1 MGWSLFQWTDYIRAT
16 PDLLATIYLS
26 PFVVMLMQFFE
37 LRNLGRIEKRFDLLV
52 CALHQRLHLLMFLI
66 FAQAGILVDRFE
78 LRISGNQN
86 RPDLSLLGV
95 AEAELGGQPGQLL
108 LGAEVMFALSVTG
121 PGTGRRVGG
130 RR

>member
-1 MGWSLFQWTDYIRAT
+1 
-16 PDLLATIYLS
+16 
-26 PFVVMLMQFFE
+26 MLMHLLE
-37 LRNLGRIEKRFDLLV
+37 LCNLSRIEKRFDLLV

-95 AEAELGGQPGQLL
+95 VEAELGRQPCELLFGAWGLVLPQLWP
-108 LGAEVMFALSVTG
+108 VTG
-121 PGTGRRVGG
+121 RLVCARRGLGQGETGKECEGNK
-130 RR
+130 